1 MWNASERKVPREVDV
16 SQYLLHYDYEA
27 KQSGFIQ
34 PYADSPSIT
43 SRWGG
48 CLYQHGKQGTALL
61 LVYHPYL
68 IITDEMSHAL
78 TLAAKR
84 GVDVRIIT
92 PGIPD
97 KKPIYSV
104 TRSFYNQLVKHG
116 VRILS
121 GHRAFAM
128 QR

>member
-1 MWNASERKVPREVDV
+1 
-16 SQYLLHYDYEA
+16 
-27 KQSGFIQ
+27 
-34 PYADSPSIT
+34 
-43 SRWGG
+43 
-48 CLYQHGKQGTALL
+48 
-61 LVYHPYL
+61 
-68 IITDEMSHAL
+68 MSHAL

-116 VRILS
+116 VRILVDTGLLPCKDECGRRYNGNLRYHKS
-121 GHRAFAM
+121 
-128 QR
+128 